1 MIAALLL
8 FAAQG
13 DRLGLSAQQIADLG
27 HDRFFSRYTQRHGDS
42 TLAMNEGNLV
52 YRDALREVND
62 LALSRMNERAFAV
75 RLRKDLDAAT
85 SDVVNA
91 GSIMTGGGT
100 LWSLMQTSQLVV
112 NEGAIR
118 AVATRRY
125 RTGATQAQVWEAIK
139 KNEELFAAS
148 DRRVWPPE
156 TAAAQIWS
164 GNESL
169 AAVRHRFGALVPE
182 IARQPA
188 PLRRTAMGAY
198 LDVVELFRAM
208 EEPDEG

>member
-62 LALSRMNERAFAV
+62 LALSRMNERAFAE
-75 RLRKDLDAAT
+75 RLRRDLDAAT

-100 LWSLMQTSQLVV
+100 LWSLLQTGQLVV
-112 NEGAIR
+112 NEEAIR

-148 DRRVWPPE
+148 ASGTSP
-156 TAAAQIWS
+156 AQVRS

-169 AAVRHRFGALVPE
+169 AAVRQRFGALVPE